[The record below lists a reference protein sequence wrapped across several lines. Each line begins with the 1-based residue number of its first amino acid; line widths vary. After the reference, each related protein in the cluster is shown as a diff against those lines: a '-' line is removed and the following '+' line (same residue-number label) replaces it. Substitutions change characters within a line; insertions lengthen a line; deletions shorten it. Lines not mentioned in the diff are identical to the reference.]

1 MVKFDKYHKIW
12 YSYQSEVNKMAM
24 HQEELSKVRASVRK
38 QLGSRVK
45 IRQDEGRH
53 RTNIREGILQSAYPC
68 VFTVLLDHEEPQQL
82 LSFSYT
88 DIITQEVRMS
98 LC

>member
-1 MVKFDKYHKIW
+1 
-12 YSYQSEVNKMAM
+12 MAM
-24 HQEELSKVRASVRK
+24 HKEEVCKVRASVKK
-38 QLGSRVK
+38 QLGNRVQ

-53 RTNIREGILQSAYPC
+53 RTNILEGILQCAYPS

-88 DIITQEVRMS
+88 DIITQEVEMS